1 MAFDENLRRR
11 VRTVC
16 FASGVSPIAVSGYC
30 NFALQVEKTRK
41 RKHGRDL
48 VVVVAA
54 LVERYMKLGLDRKV
68 PEAIRT
74 QVFGVVAPMAQ

>member
-1 MAFDENLRRR
+1 
-11 VRTVC
+11 
-16 FASGVSPIAVSGYC
+16 
-30 NFALQVEKTRK
+30 VEKTRK